1 MGKFK
6 RAHENL
12 DAWIIGMDVVDAVY
26 AMTRKFPKDEL
37 FVLSSQMRRA
47 AISIPTNIAE
57 GSAKDSFKETL
68 RYYTISRGS
77 LSELETEVKIAER
90 QHYIENTDEID
101 ALLDHE
107 SRVLSGLI
115 NSVRRKIRDDRKPYR
130 LPRNG

>member
-1 MGKFK
+1 MGKFR

-12 DAWIIGMDVVDAVY
+12 DAWKLGMDVVDAVY
-26 AMTRKFPKDEL
+26 AMTRKFPKEEM

-57 GSAKDSFKETL
+57 GSAKDSYKETL
-68 RYYTISRGS
+68 RYYSISRGS

-90 QHYIENTDEID
+90 QHYIDSTDEICD
-101 ALLDHE
+101 LLDRE

-115 NSVRRKIRDDRKPYR
+115 NSVKRKIKESVTRQFKLKR
-130 LPRNG
+130 

>member
-1 MGKFK
+1 MGKFR

-12 DAWIIGMDVVDAVY
+12 DAWKLGMDVVEAVY
-26 AMTRKFPKDEL
+26 AMTRKFPKEEM

-57 GSAKDSFKETL
+57 GSAKDSYKETL
-68 RYYTISRGS
+68 RYYSISRGS

-90 QHYIENTDEID
+90 QHYIDSTDEICD
-101 ALLDHE
+101 LLDRE

-115 NSVRRKIRDDRKPYR
+115 NSVKRKIKESVTRQFKLKR
-130 LPRNG
+130 

>member
-1 MGKFK
+1 MGKFR

-12 DAWIIGMDVVDAVY
+12 DAWKLGMDVVDAVY
-26 AMTRKFPKDEL
+26 AMTRKFPKEEM

-57 GSAKDSFKETL
+57 GSAKDSYKETL
-68 RYYTISRGS
+68 RYYSISRGS

-90 QHYIENTDEID
+90 QHYIDSTDEICD
-101 ALLDHE
+101 LLDRE

-115 NSVRRKIRDDRKPYR
+115 NSVKRKIKVTGQFRNRK
-130 LPRNG
+130 G